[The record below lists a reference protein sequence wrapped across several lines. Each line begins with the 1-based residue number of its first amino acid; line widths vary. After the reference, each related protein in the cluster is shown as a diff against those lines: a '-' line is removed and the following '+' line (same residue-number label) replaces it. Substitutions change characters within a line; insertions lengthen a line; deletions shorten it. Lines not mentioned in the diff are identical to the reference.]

1 MNLDPFFNPSSI
13 AVVGA
18 SEDPD
23 SLAGII
29 FRGLKEGGYEKPVY
43 PVNPRHA
50 TVGGVPCFA
59 SVLDLPARPELSV
72 IVTPAPTVPAILR
85 EHAAAGVRN
94 AIVVSAGF
102 SESGEEGAR
111 LEEEI
116 RAIAR
121 GNWMRVI
128 GPNCLGVFSPSTGM
142 DTLFVPRD
150 RIQRAGRGA
159 VSVVSQSGAFMSCL
173 IDLAAHE
180 GIGIAKAANFGNRT
194 DVTEADLLDYLA
206 DDPETGVIAL
216 YLESVEEG
224 GRFLEAASRA
234 SLKKPV
240 IAFKAGK
247 QGAAVAAARS
257 HTGAI
262 VGRYEVYRAAFRK
275 AGVIEVGTFEEFV
288 DTAKAFAWTEPVKG
302 ERVLVVTN
310 GGGFGV
316 AAADALLER
325 GLSLPPLTDE
335 QERRL
340 KAAFPP
346 FYTVANPFDLTGS
359 TCDEEYGRVIGPLL
373 ASGAYDAALV
383 IALTGVKRVTEK
395 MADVLA
401 LARAE
406 GGKPIVA
413 VSVGGAFTQ
422 YAKRIWESRQ
432 VPVYPSPERGAQAL
446 AALAARGGIVS
457 RAERPLP
464 SVLTFDGEEE
474 ARAAIRD
481 VREAG
486 RSAMLE
492 DEAKDFVHVLGFSA
506 PDHFTAQDVNEAVRA
521 ANTLAY
527 PVSLKVLSPDVLHK
541 TDVGG
546 VLLDL
551 RTSED
556 VRRAYGEMMETVSRR
571 APDAR
576 IHGVLVEQM
585 ADPGLELI
593 VGGVRDPQFGPV
605 VMFGMGGVFA
615 EALRDVAFRLAPL
628 AKEEALEMIGD
639 IRGTGL
645 LKGFRGSPAIDADA
659 VAGTICR
666 LGDLLTAFEEVAEIE
681 FNPLLAYP
689 DNPPTIADVRVV
701 LRNEDSSR
709 E

>member
-1 MNLDPFFNPSSI
+1 MTLDAFFNPSSI

-18 SEDPD
+18 SDDPD
-23 SLAGII
+23 NLAGII
-29 FRGLKEGGYEKPVY
+29 FQGLKAGGFEKPVY

-50 TVGGVPCFA
+50 TVGGVPCWP
-59 SVLDLPARPELSV
+59 SVLSLPAKPELS
-72 IVTPAPTVPAILR
+72 IIATPAPTVPAILR
-85 EHAAAGVRN
+85 EHAAAGIRH
-94 AIVVSAGF
+94 AIIVSAGF

-111 LEEEI
+111 LEDDV

-128 GPNCLGVFSPSTGM
+128 GPNCLGVYSPSTGI

-150 RIQRAGRGA
+150 RIQRAGRGS

-180 GIGIAKAANFGNRT
+180 GIGIARAVNFGNRV
-194 DVTEADLLDYLA
+194 DVSEIDLIDYMA

-224 GRFLEAASRA
+224 GRFVEAASRA
-234 SLKKPV
+234 SRKKPV

-247 QGAAVAAARS
+247 RGAAVAAARS

-262 VGRYEVYRAAFRK
+262 VGRYETYRAAFRK

-288 DTAKAFAWTEPVKG
+288 DAAKAFAWSEPAG
-302 ERVLVVTN
+302 GRRILVVTN

-325 GLSLPPLTDE
+325 GLTLPPLTDQ
-335 QERRL
+335 QERRF
-340 KAAFPP
+340 KAVFPP

-359 TCDEEYGRVIGPLL
+359 TCDEDYSRVIGPLL
-373 ASGAYDAALV
+373 SSGAYDAALV

-406 GGKPIVA
+406 GGRPVVA

-422 YAKRIWESRQ
+422 YAKRIWESRR
-432 VPVYPSPERGAQAL
+432 VPVYPSPERAAQAL
-446 AALAARGGIVS
+446 AALAARGEIVS
-457 RAERPLP
+457 RPARPLP
-464 SVLTFDGEEE
+464 SVSPFDGEGE
-474 ARAAIRD
+474 ARAVIRD

-506 PDHFTAQDVNEAVRA
+506 PDHFTAQDADEAVRA
-521 ANTLAY
+521 ANTLTYSVA
-527 PVSLKVLSPDVLHK
+527 LKVLSPDIPHK
-541 TDVGG
+541 TDAGG
-546 VLLDL
+546 VRLGQK
-551 RTSED
+551 TSED
-556 VRRAYGEMMETVSRR
+556 VRRSYGEMMETVARR

-593 VGGVRDPQFGPV
+593 VGGIRDPQFGPV
-605 VMFGMGGVFA
+605 VMFGLGGVFA
-615 EALRDVAFRLAPL
+615 EALKDVAFRLAPL
-628 AKEEALEMIGD
+628 AKEEALEMIQE
-639 IRGTGL
+639 IRGAEL
-645 LKGFRGSPAIDADA
+645 LKGFRGSPPVDANA

-666 LGDLLTAFEEVAEIE
+666 LGDLLTAFEDVAEIE

-689 DNPPTIADVRVV
+689 DAPPMIADVRVV
-701 LRNEDSSR
+701 LS
-709 E
+709 